1 MNVVKRVISSPDQIG
16 RNPHPKISKISAQHV
31 MSHARHSP
39 VGEDHN
45 APIEEMNTDVPSY
58 IAAENKS
65 AAETMT
71 ELYSTPISDDE
82 ASSGHILESRY
93 GGNNN
98 PKEAQTP
105 SASTTRTS
113 SVSSFHSKNRSESET
128 RSDTT
133 GDTTMK
139 DWGWFDDINDDND
152 GSTQMT
158 DGNDKEDNMKKRMK
172 SNFIDDGK
180 ATSLVYDIGSD
191 TLVSSLIDDDT
202 QTNEI
207 EDMSITS
214 GRAGEKRKGKKKK
227 KRMLELEFDHL
238 DGPLDGIVN
247 NTKKDETTSMAVTA
261 PMYVLEESP
270 SVQTLWRDTAGNR
283 PPQPI
288 EERSFYESM
297 WVQNFER
304 SQVKYHM
311 PVDVLAATTPISL
324 SPFADGNFANVGNT
338 GDTSYSVPTDNTQI
352 GEGKYSSGTGGGLPG
367 GYGET
372 RAKLGPYDHHHTVV
386 NKAVKDHE
394 TGDDLTVLVKGD
406 NVFGTTV
413 SKSFLTNGN
422 MPGPVESVSISV
434 GSYRVVE
441 SKKHGK
447 YAQFLVI
454 FCAGTF
460 RDTIGVWKRYSDFN
474 KLSHQVT
481 HGTES
486 CTSVL
491 VGMGPLSVTEDPP
504 EIMPNAMT
512 SWSLV
517 KKRKRW
523 YRCLDAGYLSIKVFL
538 LERFLHDI
546 LYESTSLD
554 ILRDFVGVA
563 E

>member
-1 MNVVKRVISSPDQIG
+1 MNVVKRVISSPDQMG
-16 RNPHPKISKISAQHV
+16 RNAHAKICKISSQHEDEI
-31 MSHARHSP
+31 MSHGHHSI
-39 VGEDHN
+39 VGADHRDKPSFGE
-45 APIEEMNTDVPSY
+45 ANTDMPSSSVT
-58 IAAENKS
+58 APNKS
-65 AAETMT
+65 AADTMMKP
-71 ELYSTPISDDE
+71 YSTPISDDE
-82 ASSGHILESRY
+82 ASSGHRLEGRY

-98 PKEAQTP
+98 PKESQTP
-105 SASTTRTS
+105 STSPTRASSGS
-113 SVSSFHSKNRSESET
+113 SLHSTNRSECET

-133 GDTTMK
+133 GEDTTMK
-139 DWGWFDDINDDND
+139 DWGWFDDMHDDHE

-158 DGNDKEDNMKKRMK
+158 DGNDKDDNMKKRMK
-172 SNFIDDGK
+172 NNFVDDGK
-180 ATSLVYDIGSD
+180 TTPLVYDIGSD
-191 TLVSSLIDDDT
+191 AVVSSLIDDDK
-202 QTNEI
+202 QMNEI
-207 EDMSITS
+207 EDTSITS

-238 DGPLDGIVN
+238 NGPLDGIVH

-270 SVQTLWRDTAGNR
+270 SCQTLWRDTAGTR

-311 PVDVLAATTPISL
+311 PADVLTATTPISL

-338 GDTSYSVPTDNTQI
+338 GDTSYSVPAD
-352 GEGKYSSGTGGGLPG
+352 GEGKYSSATVPG
-367 GYGET
+367 VYGET

-386 NKAVKDHE
+386 NKTVKDHQ
-394 TGDDLTVLVKGD
+394 TGDELTVLVKGD

-491 VGMGPLSVTEDPP
+491 AGMGPLSVTEDPP